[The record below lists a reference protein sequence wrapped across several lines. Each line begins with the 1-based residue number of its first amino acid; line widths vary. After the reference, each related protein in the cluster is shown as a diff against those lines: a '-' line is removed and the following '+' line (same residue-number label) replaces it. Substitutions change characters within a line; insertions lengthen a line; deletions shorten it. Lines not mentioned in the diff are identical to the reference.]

1 MQYICDDYA
10 VDNHICDAVDYGTFI
25 IKQDPNDNSSI
36 FTTAFSLKKNE
47 TANPEI
53 VLYKVDSTGYYC
65 VAIIHANLEPEE
77 GDRFDAW
84 IEWRLP
90 YGNLPASDY
99 PKLLVRI
106 QYKVHCYMF
115 THCIMRTVL
124 WCILDRLSGRRCCLG
139 YPNIPILE

>member
-1 MQYICDDYA
+1 MDDQVQYICDDYA

-25 IKQDPNDNSSI
+25 VKQDPNDNSSI

-53 VLYKVDSTGYYC
+53 VLYKVDYTGYYC

-106 QYKVHCYMF
+106 QCYSSISLCA
-115 THCIMRTVL
+115 HL
-124 WCILDRLSGRRCCLG
+124 
-139 YPNIPILE
+139 